1 MVVDSEAPLQRFLR
15 NTESLVAVTTRN
27 RIRLRQYE
35 RQAEGY
41 LEIGMPQ
48 QALDALE
55 RLTRAQSLGSH
66 GLYLRGKAL
75 ADLGRYADAL
85 TPLGEVARVDPENI
99 HVRLIQG
106 WCHKRIG
113 RIDLAVRDLE
123 TALRSSPDDALLH
136 YNLACYQSLAHN
148 KRRALRH
155 LSRALVL
162 DASFRTLID
171 GESDFDPLRSDA
183 DFQALLGIGV

>member
-1 MVVDSEAPLQRFLR
+1 MA
-15 NTESLVAVTTRN
+15 
-27 RIRLRQYE
+27 
-35 RQAEGY
+35 
-41 LEIGMPQ
+41 Q

-55 RLTRAQSLGSH
+55 RLAKAQPLGCQA
-66 GLYLRGKAL
+66 LYLRGKAL
-75 ADLGRYADAL
+75 TDLGRFAEALVLLEEVVDA
-85 TPLGEVARVDPENI
+85 DPENM

-123 TALRSSPDDALLH
+123 TALQSHPDDALLH
-136 YNLACYQSLAHN
+136 YNLACYQSLAGN
-148 KRRALRH
+148 KRRALPH

-162 DASFRTLID
+162 DASFRSLID

>member
-1 MVVDSEAPLQRFLR
+1 
-15 NTESLVAVTTRN
+15 VTTRN
-27 RIRLRQYE
+27 RIRLRQYQ

-55 RLTRAQSLGSH
+55 RLAKAQTLGSQT
-66 GLYLRGKAL
+66 LYLKGKAL
-75 ADLGRYADAL
+75 ADLGRFAEAL
-85 TPLGEVARVDPENI
+85 LPLEEVAHADPDNI
-99 HVRLIQG
+99 HVYLTQG

-113 RIDLAVRDLE
+113 RIDLAVRDME
-123 TALRSSPDDALLH
+123 TALRSHPNDALLH
-136 YNLACYQSLAHN
+136 YNLACYQSLAGN
-148 KRRALRH
+148 KRRALPH

-162 DASFRTLID
+162 DASFRSLID

>member
-1 MVVDSEAPLQRFLR
+1 MDSEVPLQRFR
-15 NTESLVAVTTRN
+15 RYSESFLAVTTRH
-27 RIRLRQYE
+27 RIRLRQYQ

-48 QALDALE
+48 QALDALA
-55 RLTRAQSLGSH
+55 RLAKAQSLGSH
-66 GLYLRGKAL
+66 ALYLRGKAL
-75 ADLGRYADAL
+75 ADLGRYAEAL
-85 TPLGEVARVDPENI
+85 VPLGEVVDADPENI
-99 HVRLIQG
+99 HVRVIQG

-113 RIDLAVRDLE
+113 RIDLAVRNLE
-123 TALRSSPDDALLH
+123 TALRSHPDDALLH

-162 DASFRTLID
+162 DGNYRSLID

>member
-1 MVVDSEAPLQRFLR
+1 M
-15 NTESLVAVTTRN
+15 TTRH
-27 RIRLRQYE
+27 RIRLRQYQ

-41 LEIGMPQ
+41 LEIGLPQ
-48 QALDALE
+48 QALDVLE
-55 RLTRAQSLGSH
+55 RLGKAQTLGSH
-66 GLYLRGKAL
+66 ALYLRGNAL
-75 ADLGRYADAL
+75 TDLGRYAEAL
-85 TPLGEVARVDPENI
+85 VPLEEVVDVDPENV

-123 TALRSSPDDALLH
+123 SALEAHPDEALLH
-136 YNLACYQSLAHN
+136 YNLACYQSLAHD

-155 LSRALVL
+155 LSRALAL
-162 DASFRTLID
+162 DADYRNLID
-171 GESDFDPLRSDA
+171 DESDFDPLRSDA